1 MKKLLLSILTIIC
14 SVGYAQSQKNV
25 FDPALCDANDYLWF
39 NTEAVGNEY
48 VGEGKLIEVFN
59 STGTVAVPILGESVF
74 DATLPG
80 AGPTGTSTDAYTG
93 SIKLG
98 FATDDKSLDG
108 GSVVFKLP
116 SCNAF
121 IMTLSSFAAMRP
133 NVYTSADGNE
143 WELQKAYA
151 WLPLTDS
158 GGRKVWA
165 ISSEAPAVVS
175 DKMIYVKILNC
186 AKSFMFIHNVRVTGP
201 IAAGVENAVSSSL
214 DMIQQGSNISF
225 SSEAEVAVF
234 SINGSCV
241 KKAKCRD
248 MDLSGLS
255 SGCYIVKAVSENG
268 VYTKKICL
276 K

>member
-39 NTEAVGNEY
+39 NSQAVGDEY
-48 VGEGKLIEVFN
+48 VGEGKVIELFN
-59 STGTVAVPILGESVF
+59 STGTVAVPILGESIF
-74 DATLPG
+74 DPTLTG
-80 AGPTGTSTDAYTG
+80 AGPTGTSTDAYVG

-108 GSVVFKLP
+108 GSVVFRLP
-116 SCNAF
+116 SCNTF

-133 NVYTSADGNE
+133 CVYTSADGNE

-165 ISSEAPAVVS
+165 ISTDAPAVVS
-175 DKMIYVKILNC
+175 DHIIYVKILNC
-186 AKSFMFIHNVRVTGP
+186 AKSFMFIHNIRVTGP
-201 IAAGVENAVSSSL
+201 ATVGVEGVISSSS
-214 DMIQQGSNISF
+214 DMVQHGRDISF
-225 SSEAEVAVF
+225 SCETEASIY

-241 KKAKCRD
+241 KKAKCQD
-248 MDLSGLS
+248 MNLNELA
-255 SGCYIVKAVSENG
+255 SGCYIVKAVSANG
-268 VYTKKICL
+268 AYTKKIIL